1 MLSLNFRLM
10 SHVVPDCDSA
20 EIHFVAE
27 IIKSMHAHTCSLAP
41 GCIIKNPLLSPVST
55 VFFTKLQN
63 ELYTESIE

>member
-27 IIKSMHAHTCSLAP
+27 IIKANLVKVGTDARTHMFSGSWLHHKEP
-41 GCIIKNPLLSPVST
+41 FIIP
-55 VFFTKLQN
+55 
-63 ELYTESIE
+63 SICRFLHQTSK